1 MHDGWISGVFYV
13 LVPTA
18 KENNAG
24 NIKLSLNGY
33 NLPVIN
39 NDFPTLVI
47 ETNPGLLVLF
57 PSSVP
62 HQVIPFFGADERI
75 SISFDMIPK

>member
-1 MHDGWISGVFYV
+1 
-13 LVPTA
+13 

-47 ETNPGLLVLF
+47 ETKPGLLVLF

-62 HQVIPFFGADERI
+62 HQVIPFFGNDERI